1 MKSNKEVQAKISEIK
16 KRITSTKKMNSKTD
30 TTNSEVGFGWYM
42 GNVISIEQMRLE
54 IKLLEWV
61 LK

>member
-1 MKSNKEVQAKISEIK
+1 MKSNKEIQAKINEIK
-16 KRITSTKKMNSKTD
+16 KRITATKKLNNRTD
-30 TTNSEVGFGWYM
+30 TTNNEVGFGWYM
-42 GNVISIEQMRLE
+42 GNVISFEQMRLE